1 MKQENEGERY
11 MMKPLVIVVGL
22 VLMTIETVFAG
33 WVSLGGDEAAG
44 MAIYIDASA
53 MEKNGDRRTV
63 WVLYDFKSPQTKEEG
78 ISFRSARIQREYDC
92 AKMLTRVVTIQHFA
106 GPMESGKKV
115 LEKTATS
122 EEWEP
127 VGRLESGT
135 VAKDL
140 WTLAC
145 E

>member
-1 MKQENEGERY
+1 MRENTMK
-11 MMKPLVIVVGL
+11 LTTVAIGL
-22 VLMTIETVFAG
+22 ALIAVWPAWAG
-33 WVSLGGDEAAG
+33 WVSLGGDEATG
-44 MAIYIDASA
+44 MTIYIDASA
-53 MEKNGDRRTV
+53 MEKNGDRRTI
-63 WVLYDFKSPQTKEEG
+63 WVLYDFKSEQTKEG
-78 ISFRSARIQREYDC
+78 GVSFRSAKIQREYDC
-92 AKMLTRVVTIQHFA
+92 AKAATRIVAIQHFA

>member
-1 MKQENEGERY
+1 
-11 MMKPLVIVVGL
+11 MMKPLAIAVGL
-22 VLMTIETVFAG
+22 VFMTIESVSAG
-33 WVSLGGDEAAG
+33 WVSLGGGETVG
-44 MAIYIDASA
+44 MTIYIDGAII
-53 MEKNGDRRTV
+53 EKNGDRRTL
-63 WVLYDFKSPQTKEEG
+63 WVLYDFKSPQTKEG
-78 ISFRSARIQREYDC
+78 GVSFRSAKIQREYDC
-92 AKMLTRVVTIQHFA
+92 ATALTRVLTIQHFA

-115 LEKTATS
+115 LEKTAAG

-127 VGRLESGT
+127 VGQLESGT

>member
-1 MKQENEGERY
+1 
-11 MMKPLVIVVGL
+11 MMKPLAIAVGL
-22 VLMTIETVFAG
+22 VFMAIESVAAG
-33 WVSLGGDEAAG
+33 WVSLGGDETAG
-44 MAIYIDASA
+44 MTIYIDASA

-63 WVLYDFKSPQTKEEG
+63 WVLYDFKNAQTKEG
-78 ISFRSARIQREYDC
+78 GVSFRSAKIQREYDC
-92 AKMLTRVVTIQHFA
+92 AKALTRILMIQHFA

-115 LEKTATS
+115 LEKAAADQ
-122 EEWEP
+122 EWES
-127 VGRLESGT
+127 VGQLESGT